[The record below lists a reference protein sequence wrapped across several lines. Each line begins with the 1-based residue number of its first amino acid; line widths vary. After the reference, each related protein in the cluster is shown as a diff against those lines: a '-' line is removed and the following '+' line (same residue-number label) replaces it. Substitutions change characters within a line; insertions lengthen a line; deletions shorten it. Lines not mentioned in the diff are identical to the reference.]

1 MEELCLKFTGTYEA
15 MNGEVLQR
23 PATSEEIQQK
33 ELYLNIPRHMWL
45 KSFDY
50 IMLGIYT
57 MVIGIVKGS
66 VQA

>member
-1 MEELCLKFTGTYEA
+1 
-15 MNGEVLQR
+15 MNGEALQR

-57 MVIGIVKGS
+57 MVIGIVKAS